1 MTYLSK
7 FLKGGTIEGIFR
19 TKKAEKNLSKE
30 SRKTESARISQFA
43 PTTAFDFHPADGN
56 TYLVGTEEGAIHRCS
71 CSYNEQTLD
80 TYLGMGLIKKYP
92 EFDNFLDI
100 VKLPAIAI

>member
-1 MTYLSK
+1 MYR
-7 FLKGGTIEGIFR
+7 LKVFFR
-19 TKKAEKNLSKE
+19 TKKAEKNISKE

-80 TYLGMGLIKKYP
+80 TYLGMGLIEKYSK
-92 EFDNFLDI
+92 FDNKIFNPHT
-100 VKLPAIAI
+100 VAISKF

>member
-1 MTYLSK
+1 MSK
-7 FLKGGTIEGIFR
+7 D
-19 TKKAEKNLSKE
+19 

-43 PTTAFDFHPADGN
+43 PTTAFDFHPVDGN

-80 TYLGMGLIKKYP
+80 TYLGATLYNTTYEIVLLLQVDFNLAFIYYFEKIIP
-92 EFDNFLDI
+92 FNFFRL
-100 VKLPAIAI
+100 K